1 MARKQAKHGKN
12 TKGRNTE
19 LCENTQQPLSDTVYS
34 RRKLEARAWRQRVM
48 LFNDDTKEWVSVEEP
63 TAPEKP
69 RNPGIRVC
77 KIRCTPLV
85 RSDSVYYY
93 EDKKYE
99 ADEN

>member
-1 MARKQAKHGKN
+1 
-12 TKGRNTE
+12 
-19 LCENTQQPLSDTVYS
+19 
-34 RRKLEARAWRQRVM
+34 M